1 MGSFVVGE
9 VVKLMAI
16 KKINIVDA
24 NILMLGLSFKENCP
38 DLRNTR
44 VIEMIDELQQL
55 NAKVDVYDPWVN
67 TDEVARDYRLNL
79 VEHPEKAAYDAIIIA
94 VSHEQFKALGA
105 KGIHA
110 FGKVNHVL
118 YDIKYLLLSNDSD
131 GRL

>member
-16 KKINIVDA
+16 KKINIVGA

-55 NAKVDVYDPWVN
+55 NAKVDVCDP
-67 TDEVARDYRLNL
+67 
-79 VEHPEKAAYDAIIIA
+79 
-94 VSHEQFKALGA
+94 
-105 KGIHA
+105 
-110 FGKVNHVL
+110 
-118 YDIKYLLLSNDSD
+118 
-131 GRL
+131 

>member
-16 KKINIVDA
+16 KKINIVGA

-55 NAKVDVYDPWVN
+55 NAKVDVCDPWVN
-67 TDEVARDYRLNL
+67 VEDVQAEYGLNL
-79 VEHPEKAAYDAIIIA
+79 VETPANGDYDVIIIA
-94 VSHEQFKALGA
+94 LAHDQFKALGA
-105 KGIHA
+105 RGIHA
-110 FGKVNHVL
+110 FGKANQVL
-118 YDIKYLLLSNDSD
+118 YDIKYLLDSSETD